1 MGESVVRLPGEPPIA
16 AGWSAPGGYAPS
28 MPPPPNAYRSHWN
41 LDPAV
46 TFLNHG
52 SFGACPRPVLE
63 AQDRLRARL
72 EAEPVRFMVAELE
85 PGLDAARAVI
95 GAFVG
100 ADPDDIAFVPNA
112 TTGVNTVLRSLEFQP
127 GDELLTTD
135 HVYNACGNVLDVVA
149 GASGARVVRAAVPF
163 PSKGA
168 DEVVDAVLSHA
179 GPRTRIALLDHVTS
193 ATGVVLPLE
202 RLVAELARR
211 GVDTLVDGAHG
222 PGMVPLD
229 LRALGAAY
237 YTGNFHKWVCAPKGA
252 AMLWVRRDRQAQ
264 VRPLVISHG
273 ANSPRTD
280 RSRFRLEFDWGGT
293 DDPTPYLCVPDAL
306 GFLGG
311 LLPGGWPAL
320 MASNRAKALAM
331 RTRLAARLGAALPC
345 PDDMVGSLAA
355 IPLPD
360 ARRAPSPGAP
370 RPVYQTALQTTLVER
385 HGIQV
390 PIIEW
395 FTPMRRFVRISAQVY
410 NDPAEY
416 DRLADA
422 LLAELASGG

>member
-1 MGESVVRLPGEPPIA
+1 M
-16 AGWSAPGGYAPS
+16 PS
-28 MPPPPNAYRSHWN
+28 LANPFRAHWT
-41 LDPAV
+41 LDPEV

-52 SFGACPRPVLE
+52 SFGACPRPVVDE
-63 AQDRLRARL
+63 QGRLRARM
-72 EAEPVRFMVAELE
+72 EAEPVRFMVRELE
-85 PGLDAARAVI
+85 PGLDAARAAI

-112 TTGVNTVLRSLEFQP
+112 TTGVNTILRSIEFGP

-135 HVYNACGNVLDVVA
+135 HVYNACGNVLDAVA
-149 GASGARVVRAAVPF
+149 SARGARVVRAPVPF
-163 PSKGA
+163 PSKGE
-168 DEVVDAVLSHA
+168 DEVVGAVLAHVR
-179 GPRTRIALLDHVTS
+179 PTTRLALLDHVTS
-193 ATGVVLPLE
+193 ATGVVFPIE
-202 RLVAELARR
+202 RLVSELAQR

-222 PGMVPLD
+222 PGMVSLD

-252 AMLWVRRDRQAQ
+252 AMLWVRRDKQAQ

-273 ANSPRTD
+273 ANSPCTD

-293 DDPTPYLCVPDAL
+293 DDPTPYLCVPGAL
-306 GFLGG
+306 RFLEG

-331 RTRLAARLGAALPC
+331 RTRLAGRLGATLPC
-345 PDDMVGSLAA
+345 PDALVGSLAA

-370 RPVYQTALQTTLVER
+370 APVYQTALQSTLVER

-422 LLAELASGG
+422 LLEELGLTRSL